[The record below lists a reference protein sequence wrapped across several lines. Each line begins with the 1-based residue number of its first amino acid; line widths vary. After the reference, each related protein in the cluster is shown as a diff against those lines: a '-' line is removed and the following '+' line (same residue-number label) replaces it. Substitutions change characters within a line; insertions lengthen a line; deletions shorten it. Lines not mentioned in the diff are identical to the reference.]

1 MDMKKLNKWL
11 KLSVAVILVLSI
23 MLAAT
28 SCATTARSEA
38 KDDNGKFDDIEWTYD
53 ADDKELILNGEGAIP
68 SFEVADV
75 PWKAAAISIET
86 VKISSGITS
95 IGDNA
100 FAFCSKLTSVSIP
113 STVTSIGDSAFE
125 ACIALDAI
133 EIPAGVTELGERVF
147 AHCSALE
154 EVIILGNV
162 SSFESWAFKGC
173 KNLETLTVYCPE
185 GKTITAADDA
195 FLECAIDG
203 LDDDGV
209 ELKTTNTTAVDI
221 TVKYVYED
229 GTEAAETYTATKN
242 KGESY
247 NVESPVIDGYEPDK
261 ATVSGTVENLLSIE
275 ETVTYKPV
283 VEEETEDTSEA
294 AVAETED
301 TEEDK
306 EVSAGTIITIIV
318 FAIVIIAIIVFAIF
332 MFRPDNKK
340 KNANNN
346 SKKK

>member
-1 MDMKKLNKWL
+1 MKKLNKWL
-11 KLSVAVILVLSI
+11 KLSVAIALLFAF
-23 MLAAT
+23 MLTAT
-28 SCATTARSEA
+28 SCATTAQAEA

-53 ADDKELILNGEGAIP
+53 ADDKELVINGEGAIS

-75 PWKAAAISIET
+75 PWKAAKISIET
-86 VKISSGITS
+86 IKISSGITE

-162 SSFESWAFKGC
+162 SHFESWAFKGC
-173 KNLETLTVYCPE
+173 KSLETLTVYCPE
-185 GKTITAADDA
+185 GETVTAADDA

-203 LDDDGV
+203 IEDSGV

-229 GTEAAETYTATKN
+229 GTEAAATYTTTKN

-247 NVESPVIDGYEPDK
+247 EVASPEIEGYEPDK
-261 ATVSGTVENLLSIE
+261 STVSGTVANLLSIE

-283 VEEETEDTSEA
+283 EADTEDTAEVGGAESEGA
-294 AVAETED
+294 D
-301 TEEDK
+301 EDK
-306 EVSAGTIITIIV
+306 PVNAGTIITIVV
-318 FAIVIIAIIVFAIF
+318 FAVVIIALIVFAIF
-332 MFRPDNKK
+332 MFRPDKKVANKNNKNNKK
-340 KNANNN
+340 
-346 SKKK
+346 

>member
-1 MDMKKLNKWL
+1 MEMKKLNKWL
-11 KLSVAVILVLSI
+11 KLSVAVILVLSL

-28 SCATTARSEA
+28 SCGGTAKVEA

-53 ADDKELILNGEGAIP
+53 ADDKELVINGEGAIP

-100 FAFCSKLTSVSIP
+100 FAFCSKLESVSIP

-125 ACIALDAI
+125 ACIALEAI
-133 EIPAGVTELGERVF
+133 EIPAAVTELGERVF
-147 AHCSALE
+147 AHCAALE

-173 KNLETLTVYCPE
+173 KSLETLTVYCPE
-185 GKTITAADDA
+185 GDIEVANDA

-229 GTEAAETYTATKN
+229 GTEAADTHTETKN

-247 NVESPVIDGYEPDK
+247 EIESPEIDGYEPDK
-261 ATVSGTVENLLSIE
+261 SSVNGTVENLLSIE

-283 VEEETEDTSEA
+283 EEETEDTEA
-294 AVAETED
+294 AAEAETEA

-306 EVSAGTIITIIV
+306 EVNAGTIITIVV

-346 SKKK
+346 NKKK